1 MIPKVPKS
9 VPRLRRFL
17 SESFLFRIFVGQDR
31 IKHIYDSTEIMKKEE
46 RLTPEMRRNLS
57 LVYSV
62 RTMLRRNEA
71 IKLRNLGLEMT
82 DERRR
87 QLIAETEKDATDF
100 ALTLQTLLLF
110 MTEEEKCDYLDG
122 LKHIVT
128 G

>member
-1 MIPKVPKS
+1 M
-9 VPRLRRFL
+9 
-17 SESFLFRIFVGQDR
+17 
-31 IKHIYDSTEIMKKEE
+31 MEE
-46 RLTPEMRRNLS
+46 KRLTPEQRRFFS
-57 LVYSV
+57 LVDNV
-62 RTMLRRNEA
+62 RTMLRRNET
-71 IKLRNLGLEMT
+71 IKLRKLGLEMT

>member
-1 MIPKVPKS
+1 MI
-9 VPRLRRFL
+9 
-17 SESFLFRIFVGQDR
+17 
-31 IKHIYDSTEIMKKEE
+31 EE
-46 RLTPEMRRNLS
+46 RRQTPEQRRKLS
-57 LVYSV
+57 LIYSV

-100 ALTLQTLLLF
+100 AITLQTLLLF
-110 MTEEEKCDYLDG
+110 MTEEEACDYLDG

>member
-1 MIPKVPKS
+1 M
-9 VPRLRRFL
+9 
-17 SESFLFRIFVGQDR
+17 
-31 IKHIYDSTEIMKKEE
+31 
-46 RLTPEMRRNLS
+46 LS
-57 LVYSV
+57 LIYSV

-87 QLIAETEKDATDF
+87 QMMAETEKEAVDF
-100 ALTLQTLLLF
+100 VITLQTLLLF
-110 MTEEEKCDYLDG
+110 MNEEEKCDYLDG

>member
-1 MIPKVPKS
+1 M
-9 VPRLRRFL
+9 
-17 SESFLFRIFVGQDR
+17 
-31 IKHIYDSTEIMKKEE
+31 
-46 RLTPEMRRNLS
+46 LS
-57 LVYSV
+57 LIISV

-71 IKLRNLGLEMT
+71 IKLRILGLEMT

-100 ALTLQTLLLF
+100 AITLQTLLLF
-110 MTEEEKCDYLDG
+110 MTEEEACDYLDG

>member
-1 MIPKVPKS
+1 M
-9 VPRLRRFL
+9 
-17 SESFLFRIFVGQDR
+17 
-31 IKHIYDSTEIMKKEE
+31 KEE
-46 RLTPEMRRNLS
+46 ERQTPEQRRMLS
-57 LVYSV
+57 LIISV

-71 IKLRNLGLEMT
+71 IKLRLQGLEMT

-100 ALTLQTLLLF
+100 AITLQTLLLF
-110 MTEEEKCDYLDG
+110 MTEEEACDYLDG

>member
-1 MIPKVPKS
+1 M
-9 VPRLRRFL
+9 
-17 SESFLFRIFVGQDR
+17 
-31 IKHIYDSTEIMKKEE
+31 
-46 RLTPEMRRNLS
+46 LS
-57 LVYSV
+57 LIISV

-71 IKLRNLGLEMT
+71 IKLRLQGFEMT

-100 ALTLQTLLLF
+100 AITLQTLLLF
-110 MTEEEKCDYLDG
+110 MTEEEACDYLDG

>member
-1 MIPKVPKS
+1 M
-9 VPRLRRFL
+9 
-17 SESFLFRIFVGQDR
+17 
-31 IKHIYDSTEIMKKEE
+31 KEE
-46 RLTPEMRRNLS
+46 ERQTPEQRRMLS
-57 LVYSV
+57 LIYSV

-71 IKLRNLGLEMT
+71 IKLRNQGLEMT

-100 ALTLQTLLLF
+100 VITLQTLLLF
-110 MTEEEKCDYLDG
+110 MTEEEACDYLDG

>member
-1 MIPKVPKS
+1 M
-9 VPRLRRFL
+9 
-17 SESFLFRIFVGQDR
+17 
-31 IKHIYDSTEIMKKEE
+31 KEE
-46 RLTPEMRRNLS
+46 ERQTPEQRRKLS
-57 LVYSV
+57 LIYSV

-100 ALTLQTLLLF
+100 VITLQTLLLF

-122 LKHIVT
+122 L
-128 G
+128 

>member
-1 MIPKVPKS
+1 M
-9 VPRLRRFL
+9 
-17 SESFLFRIFVGQDR
+17 
-31 IKHIYDSTEIMKKEE
+31 MEE
-46 RLTPEMRRNLS
+46 KRLTPEQRRFFS
-57 LVYSV
+57 LVDNV

-110 MTEEEKCDYLDG
+110 MTEEEACDYLDG

>member
-1 MIPKVPKS
+1 M
-9 VPRLRRFL
+9 
-17 SESFLFRIFVGQDR
+17 
-31 IKHIYDSTEIMKKEE
+31 KEE
-46 RLTPEMRRNLS
+46 RQTPEQRRMLS
-57 LVYSV
+57 LIYSV

-100 ALTLQTLLLF
+100 AITLQTLLLF
-110 MTEEEKCDYLDG
+110 MTEEEACDYLDG

>member
-1 MIPKVPKS
+1 M
-9 VPRLRRFL
+9 
-17 SESFLFRIFVGQDR
+17 
-31 IKHIYDSTEIMKKEE
+31 MEE
-46 RLTPEMRRNLS
+46 KRLTPEQRRFFS
-57 LVYSV
+57 LVDNV

-100 ALTLQTLLLF
+100 AITLQTLLLF

>member
-1 MIPKVPKS
+1 M
-9 VPRLRRFL
+9 
-17 SESFLFRIFVGQDR
+17 
-31 IKHIYDSTEIMKKEE
+31 MEE
-46 RLTPEMRRNLS
+46 KRLTPEQRRFFS
-57 LVYSV
+57 LVDNV

-71 IKLRNLGLEMT
+71 IKLRDLGLEMT

-100 ALTLQTLLLF
+100 VITLQTLLLF
-110 MTEEEKCDYLDG
+110 MTEEEKCDYLDA

>member
-1 MIPKVPKS
+1 M
-9 VPRLRRFL
+9 
-17 SESFLFRIFVGQDR
+17 
-31 IKHIYDSTEIMKKEE
+31 MEE
-46 RLTPEMRRNLS
+46 KRLTPEQRRFFS
-57 LVYSV
+57 LVDNV
-62 RTMLRRNEA
+62 RTLRRRNEA

-100 ALTLQTLLLF
+100 VITLQTLLLF
-110 MTEEEKCDYLDG
+110 MTEEEACDYLDG

>member
-1 MIPKVPKS
+1 M
-9 VPRLRRFL
+9 
-17 SESFLFRIFVGQDR
+17 
-31 IKHIYDSTEIMKKEE
+31 
-46 RLTPEMRRNLS
+46 LS
-57 LVYSV
+57 LIISV

-71 IKLRNLGLEMT
+71 IKLRILGLEMT

-100 ALTLQTLLLF
+100 AITLQTLLLF
-110 MTEEEKCDYLDG
+110 MTEEEACDYLEG

>member
-9 VPRLRRFL
+9 VPRLRLLL
-17 SESFLFRIFVGQDR
+17 SESFVFRIFVGQDR
-31 IKHIYDSTEIMKKEE
+31 IKHIYDSTEIMKEE

>member
-1 MIPKVPKS
+1 M
-9 VPRLRRFL
+9 
-17 SESFLFRIFVGQDR
+17 
-31 IKHIYDSTEIMKKEE
+31 MEE
-46 RLTPEMRRNLS
+46 KRLTPEQRRFFS
-57 LVYSV
+57 LVDNV

-100 ALTLQTLLLF
+100 AITLQTLLLF
-110 MTEEEKCDYLDG
+110 MTEEEACDYLDG

-128 G
+128 S

>member
-1 MIPKVPKS
+1 M
-9 VPRLRRFL
+9 
-17 SESFLFRIFVGQDR
+17 
-31 IKHIYDSTEIMKKEE
+31 KEE
-46 RLTPEMRRNLS
+46 ERQTPEQRRKLS
-57 LVYSV
+57 LIYSV

-82 DERRR
+82 DERRL
-87 QLIAETEKDATDF
+87 QMMEKTDEESLDF